1 MMKSLI
7 ERLGLPQSHKS
18 LHQATMA
25 GLPVELTTRLAEELG
40 IDSCLVAG
48 WIGIT
53 PAASL
58 MTPAEGEAFCRL
70 ANLVD
75 MLRNVLEAD
84 QAAATRWLTSPNIA
98 LGNVQPVSLLSTEFG
113 GRAVHQVL
121 LSIEY
126 GLPV

>member
-40 IDSCLVAG
+40 IGSCLVAG

-113 GRAVHQVL
+113 GRAVYQVL

>member
-7 ERLGLPQSHKS
+7 ERLGLPQSQKS

-25 GLPVELTTRLAEELG
+25 GLQVELTTRLAEELG
-40 IDSCLVAG
+40 IESCVVAG

-53 PAASL
+53 PEASL
-58 MTPAEGEAFCRL
+58 MTPAEGDAFCRL

-75 MLRNVLEAD
+75 VLMNVLESD

-98 LGNVQPVSLLSTEFG
+98 LGNVQPVSLLSTEVG
-113 GRAVHQVL
+113 GQAVHQVL
-121 LSIEY
+121 LAIEY
-126 GLPV
+126 GLPA

>member
-7 ERLGLPQSHKS
+7 ERLGLPQSHKG

-40 IDSCLVAG
+40 IDSCVVAG

-53 PAASL
+53 PTVSL

-75 MLRNVLEAD
+75 ELMNIVESD
-84 QAAATRWLTSPNIA
+84 QVAATRWLTSPNIA

>member
-1 MMKSLI
+1 MKSLI

-40 IDSCLVAG
+40 IGSCLVAG

-113 GRAVHQVL
+113 GRAVYQVL